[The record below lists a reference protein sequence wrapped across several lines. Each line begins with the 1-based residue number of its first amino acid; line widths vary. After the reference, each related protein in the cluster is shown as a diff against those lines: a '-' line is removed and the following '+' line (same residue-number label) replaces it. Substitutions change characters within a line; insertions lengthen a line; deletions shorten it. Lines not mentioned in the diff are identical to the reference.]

1 MMAFIRP
8 RLRKPLGIA
17 LAGTVF
23 AAAWAFRGGHATA
36 KGPDCWPREAIG
48 EPVRQWRS
56 ETLDHAKPY

>member
-23 AAAWAFRGGHATA
+23 AAGAMLETCGSA
-36 KGPDCWPREAIG
+36 G
-48 EPVRQWRS
+48 EGCTFPVI
-56 ETLDHAKPY
+56 E